1 MFLGQVPFHCK
12 ICKNEYVE
20 NIWDNDGICYVK
32 YENKWFKAEYDG
44 YGEYT
49 IQKTKQSIF
58 SAKAIC
64 IRCYKALKKK
74 ID

>member
-1 MFLGQVPFHCK
+1 MTEWENVNDQTCYK
-12 ICKNEYVE
+12 IIVF
-20 NIWDNDGICYVK
+20 DDGNNRYQK